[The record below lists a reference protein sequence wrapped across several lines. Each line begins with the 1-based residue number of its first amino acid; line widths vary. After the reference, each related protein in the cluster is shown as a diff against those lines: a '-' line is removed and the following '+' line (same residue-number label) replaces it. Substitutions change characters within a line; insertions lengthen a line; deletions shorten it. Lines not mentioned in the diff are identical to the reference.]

1 MPTSFQMHMRK
12 ELGLRS
18 KGTISAS
25 NQMHMCME
33 LGLRSKGTM
42 PTWFQMHMRME
53 LGLPSKGPRV
63 QGYYIRFEP
72 NAYAYGTWLAVQ
84 GSKGTMPT
92 SFQMHMRM
100 ELGLRSKGPRV
111 LYPLPTKCIC
121 VWNLAC
127 SPTVQGYYAHFVPN
141 AYAYGTWLAVQGYYI
156 RFEPNAYVY
165 GTWLAVQGY
174 YLRFEPNAYAYGTW
188 LGVQGS
194 KDTMPTSFQ
203 MHMCIEL
210 SLRICINVDSPSFEI
225 QKSLLSE
232 ILRTKIEN
240 QMIKC
245 ILT

>member
-18 KGTISAS
+18 KGTIFAS

-63 QGYYIRFEP
+63 LYPLRTKCICVWNLACGPRVQGYYAHFVP

-84 GSKGTMPT
+84 GSKGTI
-92 SFQMHMRM
+92 SASNQMHMRM
-100 ELGLRSKGPRV
+100 ELGLQSNGPRV
-111 LYPLPTKCIC
+111 LCPL
-121 VWNLAC
+121 L
-127 SPTVQGYYAHFVPN
+127 PN

-156 RFEPNAYVY
+156 RFEPNAYAY